1 MFECLFI
8 QRSWYVRHVDL
19 YDLCNIWKQLKI
31 KQDAYNR
38 AQMEASR
45 IYNNKKKRC
54 KTEATFVL
62 IMETLS
68 FRFNNG
74 KKINK
79 EVTNFSSF
87 NFLKFWKFV
96 EESLVVED

>member
-1 MFECLFI
+1 MPITE
-8 QRSWYVRHVDL
+8 HK
-19 YDLCNIWKQLKI
+19 WKLL
-31 KQDAYNR
+31 
-38 AQMEASR
+38 ESTTT
-45 IYNNKKKRC
+45 KKKRC

>member
-1 MFECLFI
+1 
-8 QRSWYVRHVDL
+8 
-19 YDLCNIWKQLKI
+19 
-31 KQDAYNR
+31 
-38 AQMEASR
+38 MEASR

-87 NFLKFWKFV
+87 NFLKF
-96 EESLVVED
+96 